1 MGDPSAPASAP
12 YEVWANNRKLNS
24 GGSADKRVP
33 ASCCLVTGTGGQ
45 TSDCAS
51 KSVAEESEIYVSDCF
66 ENVASF
72 TQGHVQMLAVCCVVF
87 GLVLVATAVLAIC
100 LFHVVD

>member
-1 MGDPSAPASAP
+1 MNDS
-12 YEVWANNRKLNS
+12 
-24 GGSADKRVP
+24 
-33 ASCCLVTGTGGQ
+33 LVEKKWRRFDGRRIELPIK
-45 TSDCAS
+45 DA
-51 KSVAEESEIYVSDCF
+51 VREESEIYVSDCF